1 MVSRDWNQKKGAHA
15 QEAHECIRPTLIKRL
30 PADIEVEF
38 RRLYELIWNRTVA
51 SQMEAAESIV
61 VKLGVTY

>member
-1 MVSRDWNQKKGAHA
+1 MDVKVVSRDWGQKKVGSHA

-30 PADIEVEF
+30 PSDIDEVY

-51 SQMEAAESIV
+51 S
-61 VKLGVTY
+61 